1 MTLQKISAEAV
12 GLIIFAYVM
21 IKFLSKSV
29 CMFVPVVWLRD
40 GELDYLLVGLL
51 MLSLIPA
58 ISIPARSVN

>member
-21 IKFLSKSV
+21 IKFLSKCV
-29 CMFVPVVWLRD
+29 CMFVPVWLRD
-40 GELDYLLVGLL
+40 VEVDYLLVGLL

-58 ISIPARSVN
+58 ISIPARSVH